1 MVSFHSYVSLPEG
14 IMNTGDSYGFNWPLL
29 WDMEWD
35 LRIEHDFTSEKVI
48 AVIAVPI
55 TLW

>member
-1 MVSFHSYVSLPEG
+1 MDL
-14 IMNTGDSYGFNWPLL
+14 TGLLL

-48 AVIAVPI
+48 AVPI